1 MNSDWVLNQ
10 MVPKDPYLGAQAG
23 RILGPLASAG
33 YAVVHRIKIQT
44 F

>member
-1 MNSDWVLNQ
+1 MNSAWVLNQ
-10 MVPKDPYLGAQAG
+10 TVPKDPYSGAQGG

-33 YAVVHRIKIQT
+33 YAVVHRLKIQT